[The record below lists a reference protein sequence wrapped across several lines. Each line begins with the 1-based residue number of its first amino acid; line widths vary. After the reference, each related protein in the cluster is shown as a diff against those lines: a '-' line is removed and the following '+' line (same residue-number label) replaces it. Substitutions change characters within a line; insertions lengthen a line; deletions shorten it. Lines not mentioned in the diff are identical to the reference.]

1 MDEYGQCHFAPI
13 RQDGH
18 SQSSLLWDIC
28 REWKPTSNYPPLDI
42 SEARRTARWNDRR
55 AVASRGT
62 CTHADRSQ
70 RVPQRSVALG
80 LFCHLLGRFLATA
93 MSDSMAT
100 RATAFSRMTQSRTGT
115 HFEAVLKMSKPQCQ
129 YWDKWRF
136 ESAWQ
141 SDANNARA
149 KERGLTAWEWES
161 VRGRCT

>member
-1 MDEYGQCHFAPI
+1 
-13 RQDGH
+13 
-18 SQSSLLWDIC
+18 
-28 REWKPTSNYPPLDI
+28 
-42 SEARRTARWNDRR
+42 
-55 AVASRGT
+55 
-62 CTHADRSQ
+62 
-70 RVPQRSVALG
+70 
-80 LFCHLLGRFLATA
+80 

-149 KERGLTAWEWES
+149 KERGLSSWTRKGLTAWEWES